1 VTKQSHKKKKKA
13 KIIFPLFVIVA
24 IVVIA
29 VVLCL
34 IFPLKKEPKKQFV
47 SLMNEMGIEKPNVVL
62 FTLDTTRADHLPCYG
77 YTGVKTPHLDELAEK
92 GIVFEQCTSSSPLTL
107 PSHASI
113 MTGLYPTFHRVRV
126 NGNTA
131 VSQEHLTLAE
141 VLSEQ
146 GYQCGAFIGAFVL
159 DGRWGLKQGFHHYD
173 DQFDLREY
181 KQLDLAMVQRPAN
194 ELIDASIV
202 WLEGQKDSPFFAW
215 IHLYDPHA
223 PYEPPEP
230 YFSEYNTSLVGLYDG
245 EIAFTDEQIGR
256 FISWLDQNGL
266 RENTIIAIM
275 GDHGEGLGDHG
286 EIAHG
291 YYIYDYAVQV
301 PFLLVTPFE
310 DFQGIRVNVQVRTL
324 DIYPTLLEMVGAQ
337 IPDVNQG
344 QSLLGTIF
352 SPNSGKDA
360 YAYCESFSPNIHYGW
375 SPLQSLRT
383 IQFKYIDAPRPE
395 LYDIVKDPEE
405 SNNLRDRLPDKT
417 REFKEVLDRI
427 IRETSQ
433 SAPQPEAANLDQEI
447 LRRLAA
453 LGYIGSPVS
462 KRSSQ
467 KDGEVLPDPKD
478 KHHIY
483 ESVQRVGELIN
494 MENYQE
500 SVQILESV
508 LKEEPGIPQAML
520 LLATSYVELDRREEA
535 KAQYDRILKDDP
547 NSIQGLIGMA
557 NVLLS
562 EGNKEDVIALCKQI
576 LSADDRNT
584 QAYTILGEVYMGEDD
599 HSQAL
604 PNLEKA
610 VEIQPKM
617 TRNRLNLAACY
628 LGLKRYA
635 EAEVILEDILK
646 EYPKFPLA
654 HYHLGLLY
662 EGHGELQKAR
672 EAYEEE
678 VEHYP
683 NLFRARFNLG
693 KLLFQS
699 GDRKGYLEQMREV
712 IRIEPEA
719 PEGYL
724 FLARGLLVESVDL
737 DEVLELVQKGL
748 DLAEASE
755 LKALGY
761 FLLADVYNRKNMP
774 SQVREALD
782 KANYYKNK

>member
-1 VTKQSHKKKKKA
+1 VTKQSRNKKKRA
-13 KIIFPLFVIVA
+13 KIILLLFAVVA
-24 IVVIA
+24 IVIIA
-29 VVLCL
+29 IIIYL
-34 IFPLKKEPKKQFV
+34 FPLKKDPKEQFV
-47 SLMNEMGIEKPNVVL
+47 SLKNEKGIEKPNVVL
-62 FTLDTTRADHLPCYG
+62 ITLDTTRADHLPCYG

-107 PSHASI
+107 PSHASM
-113 MTGLYPTFHRVRV
+113 MTGLYPTFHKVRV

-173 DQFDLREY
+173 DRFDMKKFKR
-181 KQLDLAMVQRPAN
+181 LDLAMVQRPAN
-194 ELIDASIV
+194 ELIDASIA
-202 WLEGQKDSPFFAW
+202 WLEEQKDSPFFAW

-230 YFSEYNTSLVGLYDG
+230 YFSEYNTSLIGLYDG

-256 FISWLDQNGL
+256 FISWLDKNGL
-266 RENTIIAIM
+266 KDNTLIALM

-286 EIAHG
+286 EMAHG

-310 DFQGIRVNVQVRTL
+310 DFQGIRVKVQARTV
-324 DIYPTLLEMVGAQ
+324 DIYPTLLEMVGAP
-337 IPDVNQG
+337 IPDENQG
-344 QSLLGTIF
+344 QSLLGAVF

-360 YAYCESFSPNIHYGW
+360 FAYCESFTPNIHYGW
-375 SPLQSLRT
+375 SPLHSLRT
-383 IQFKYIDAPRPE
+383 TRFKYIDAPCPE
-395 LYDIVKDPEE
+395 LYDMIEDPEE
-405 SNNLRDRLPDKT
+405 LNNLRDRLPDKT

-427 IRETSQ
+427 IRETGQ
-433 SAPQPEAANLDQEI
+433 SAPQPEAANLDQDT

-462 KRSSQ
+462 KRTSQ
-467 KDGEVLPDPKD
+467 KEGEVLADPKD
-478 KHHIY
+478 KHSIY
-483 ESVQRVGELIN
+483 ESVQRAGELIN
-494 MENYQE
+494 QEKYQE
-500 SVQILESV
+500 GVRILESV
-508 LKEEPGIPQAML
+508 LQEEPGIPQAML
-520 LLATSYVELDRREEA
+520 LLATSYEELDRREEA

-557 NVLLS
+557 NVLLE
-562 EGNKEDVIALCKQI
+562 EGDKEDVIALCQQI
-576 LSADDRNT
+576 LSVDDRNT
-584 QAYTILGEVYMGEDD
+584 QAYTILGTVYMGEDD
-599 HSQAL
+599 HSRAL
-604 PNLEKA
+604 PHLEKA

-617 TRNRLNLAACY
+617 TRNRLNLAVCY
-628 LGLKRYA
+628 VGLKRYD
-635 EAEVILEDILK
+635 EAEVILKDILR

-662 EGHGELQKAR
+662 EGQGELQKAR

-678 VEHYP
+678 VGLYP

-693 KLLFQS
+693 KLLLQS

-712 IRIEPEA
+712 VRIEPEA

-724 FLARGLLVESVDL
+724 FLARGLLQESVDL
-737 DEVLELVQKGL
+737 EEILDLVEKGL
-748 DLAEASE
+748 SLAEASE

-761 FLLADVYNRKNMP
+761 FLLADVYSRKNMP
-774 SQVREALD
+774 DRVKEALD
-782 KANYYKNK
+782 QANYYKNK